1 MSNKKLLEQ
10 IYYQPDHLW
19 KGRKAIK
26 QLQTQSGLSRKK
38 IIQWISRQALWQVHL
53 PAPKSIAFPHFR
65 VTEVNK
71 IHQAD
76 LLYLPHDKVYQNTY
90 KYVLNIIDI
99 ASRYKASRPLKTKKP
114 EEVAD
119 MIKDIYKKGPLK
131 WPQEFHCDNG
141 SEFKSSVDKLLK
153 EHNVEVKR
161 VTTKYHH
168 KFTAFVERF
177 NKTLAELLFKIQD
190 AQELNNPSKDSK
202 TWVKHLQNIV
212 EYLNNQKTEMIDM
225 KPKDAVKL
233 KEVTLN
239 IKAYPKENVLPT
251 DGLYRYLY
259 QSGELE
265 GGQQRRATDMIW
277 SWNTFKLSDIIQDPG
292 QRVIYHLAGDKAPKR
307 GFVSEQLML
316 IPEDT
321 QVPPDSVQKW

>member
-1 MSNKKLLEQ
+1 MSE
-10 IYYQPDHLW
+10 IYYKPEHLW
-19 KGRKAIK
+19 TGRKAIK
-26 QLQTQSGLSRKK
+26 LLQKASGLR
-38 IIQWISRQALWQVHL
+38 A
-53 PAPKSIAFPHFR
+53 KSSESLASKTSAMAGSFTSSKHIDYAHFR

-131 WPQEFHCDNG
+131 WPQKFHCDNG
-141 SEFKSSVDKLLK
+141 FEFKSSVDKLLK

-190 AQELNNPSKDSK
+190 AQELNNPNKDSK

-212 EYLNNQKTEMIDM
+212 KNLNNQKTEMIDM
-225 KPKDAVKL
+225 KPKDAIKL

-239 IKAYPKENVLPT
+239 VKYYPKEEVLPA

-259 QSGELE
+259 QPGELE
-265 GGQQRRATDMIW
+265 GGQQKTRNRHDLVME
-277 SWNTFKLSDIIQDPG
+277 
-292 QRVIYHLAGDKAPKR
+292 RV
-307 GFVSEQLML
+307 
-316 IPEDT
+316 
-321 QVPPDSVQKW
+321 